1 MITDPYVE
9 GLLHPPK
16 AVEYAVMIFFVI
28 FILGLSRLLIKRKRA
43 KAARERA
50 DDALPTPAVKAE
62 RESDRL

>member
-28 FILGLSRLLIKRKRA
+28 FILPIQTA
-43 KAARERA
+43 Y
-50 DDALPTPAVKAE
+50 
-62 RESDRL
+62 